1 MDIVKRLIAEKQKRK
16 KFFENYTYYAKE
28 IKKIA
33 RKYFSDA
40 KVYVFGSVVD
50 GSYHVMLS
58 DIDVAVVTSNFDKG
72 KALELKIEV
81 ERKLSDVFQL
91 HVLSEREWKF
101 YLNFVKRYVEV

>member
-16 KFFENYTYYAKE
+16 KFFEDYTYYAKE

-58 DIDVAVVTSNFDKG
+58 DIDVAVVTSNFDKR
-72 KALELKIEV
+72 KALELKVEV
-81 ERKLSDVFQL
+81 EEEIKRCFSAARFKRKG
-91 HVLSEREWKF
+91 
-101 YLNFVKRYVEV
+101 VEVLLKFR